1 MFDRKRLF
9 RGQKLPVERI
19 NEVNAGVSAD
29 ITAGITPD
37 VQPGIGKFAI
47 DWSLPSVESYMFD
60 GITGNVV
67 NYSKLMI
74 PFMVPPPMDYASI
87 QGIVNQ
93 DTPVATLRHLSIG
106 FDQVM
111 TGRAFS
117 DMWDTL
123 GAGYDYL
130 LQSGDYAFTVELWE
144 KTPSAIASEGLT
156 GTAGQNV
163 PENLVWRQEVSPRFF
178 DGDVAFAN
186 PVNVPNMRV
195 TIQPYRTYIWYIQ
208 FTGLVNALDVDNAV
222 RQLGASGFH
231 MRGEFE
237 YPLMARDTAAGFTA
251 QNIPSL
257 TGGDRQ
263 PASIS
268 LDTAVQG
275 NIITASAGA
284 AANGRVQRNIETVDQ
299 RLANLLKAG
308 YSREGDLPVQEEL
321 IEDQSLCVIA
331 VPMFGQ
337 IGDIRADDINLIGLP
352 WGPQGDFT
360 LESWTGQLADR
371 RLIRIQHPMTIHRI
385 IAVTN
390 AYSPPTKNLK
400 KPRRDAVNSGLLPA
414 SPTFTNSIG
423 VGIASGIDGADD
435 RRYQQ
440 LAYLEWVPA
449 TRTTYLI
456 DQLKEGGTPPL
467 FGLGT
472 DGAYDHTLMDVPL
485 VYPGALAT
493 GMYGHNSGVP
503 IYVGRAGND
512 TEARTTIGQMPT
524 DFGGG
529 IRVPPT
535 TNGREQFIEV
545 RWTMSD
551 SAGLSAANPAVSPYT
566 CYVGNGGCWVY
577 IIGKKSPVTLEG

>member
-9 RGQKLPVERI
+9 RGMKLPVERA
-19 NEVNAGVSAD
+19 NEVTAGVSTS
-29 ITAGITPD
+29 ITDGITPD

-47 DWSLPSVESYMFD
+47 DWNLPSVESYQFD

-67 NYSKLMI
+67 NYSKLML
-74 PFMVPPPMDYASI
+74 PFMVPPPQDYASGL
-87 QGIVNQ
+87 GIVNQ
-93 DTPVATLRHLSIG
+93 DTPVATLRHLSVG

-130 LQSGDYAFTVELWE
+130 LQSGGYGFTIELWE
-144 KTPSAIASEGLT
+144 KTPSAIASEGFT

-163 PENLVWRQEVSPRFF
+163 PENLVWRQEVSTRLF
-178 DGDVAFAN
+178 DGDAAFAN
-186 PVNVPNMRV
+186 PISVPNMRV

-208 FTGLVNALDVDNAV
+208 FTGLVNAVDVDNV
-222 RQLGASGFH
+222 TRQLGASGFH
-231 MRGEFE
+231 LRGEFE
-237 YPLMARDTAAGFTA
+237 YPLMPRDTASGFLA

-263 PASIS
+263 PATIS

-275 NIITASAGA
+275 NIITAEAGV

-308 YSREGDLPVQEEL
+308 YAREGDLPPEEEL

-352 WGPQGDFT
+352 WGSQGDFT
-360 LESWTGQLADR
+360 LEAWDGLLADR
-371 RLIRIQHPMTIHRI
+371 RVIRIQHPMTIHRI

-390 AYSPPTKNLK
+390 YYSPPTANLK
-400 KPRRDAVNSGLLPA
+400 KPRRDAVNSGLIPGSL
-414 SPTFTNSIG
+414 TFTNAIG

-435 RRYQQ
+435 RQYQQ
-440 LAYLEWVPA
+440 VGYLDWLPN
-449 TRTTYLI
+449 TKLNYLI
-456 DQLKEGGTPPL
+456 DRIKEGGTPPL

-472 DGAYDHTLMDVPL
+472 DGAYDHEIMDVPL
-485 VYPGALAT
+485 VYPAALGT

-503 IYVGRAGND
+503 VYVGRAGND
-512 TEARTTIGQMPT
+512 TEARSTIGQMPF

-529 IRVPPT
+529 ARAAPT